1 MATVNAVGNTL
12 TGTTGTG
19 NFVGANTPTLITPVL
34 GVSTATSIN
43 FGGGAYSQYVPK
55 TSFTPIF
62 TFATPG
68 DLSVVYT
75 IQSGTYAIDGD
86 VLSFYYSITFTPTFG
101 GTASG
106 EIRLTGLPIA
116 ASSSVDAY
124 LTNAIHGGGVTYG
137 AGNTQINGLVSSGN
151 TYATIITTGSAAA
164 LTTLSTTSIVSGVSI
179 GFRLEGFYLL

>member
-1 MATVNAVGNTL
+1 METVNAVGNTL

-55 TSFTPIF
+55 TSFTPVF

-75 IQSGTYAIDGD
+75 IQTGTYSKDGD
-86 VLSFYYSITFTPTFG
+86 VLSFYYSIAFTPTF
-101 GTASG
+101 TTSSG
-106 EIRLTGLPIA
+106 EIRLTGLPTA

-124 LTNAIHGGGVTYG
+124 LANMIHTAGLTYG
-137 AGNTQINGLVSSGN
+137 AANTQINGMVSSGN
-151 TYATIITTGSAAA
+151 TYATLVTTGSAAA
-164 LTTLSTTSIVSGVSI
+164 LTTLSTTSIVSGVALTW
-179 GFRLEGFYLL
+179 RLEGFYLI